1 MRILVAD
8 DHELFLKGLEFI
20 LRDNFPGVELV
31 FAHNYPEIF
40 KIIEKETDFNLIMTD
55 LAMPGG
61 RWSEAFEKI
70 HALLPET
77 PIAVLSAVF
86 DKEIVQKTI
95 DIGVSGYIP
104 KTSANAV
111 IISAVNLIMSGGV
124 YIPPELLDNRLK
136 PEFASLL
143 EDEPAPNHILTPR
156 QIEVIQAVA
165 EGKSNKQIA
174 YELGLSEGTVKLHVT
189 AILKLLNVNN
199 RTGAVREA
207 ERLGV
212 IRQSVP
218 NWILQ
223 ENRDLLRNFFHSRQD
238 GGTGFRMAA
247 WTSACRKLEEH
258 LLAGGQIA
266 LLTSR
271 LLELQNLFEEEA
283 SSVDRR
289 LAEKRND

>member
-1 MRILVAD
+1 MCI
-8 DHELFLKGLEFI
+8 
-20 LRDNFPGVELV
+20 RDS
-31 FAHNYPEIF
+31 
-40 KIIEKETDFNLIMTD
+40 
-55 LAMPGG
+55 

-174 YELGLSEGTVKLHVT
+174 YEMGVSEATVKLHIN
-189 AILKLLNVNN
+189 ALLRSVGATN
-199 RTGAVREA
+199 RTQA
-207 ERLGV
+207 L
-212 IRQSVP
+212 IRAQQMGL
-218 NWILQ
+218 I
-223 ENRDLLRNFFHSRQD
+223 
-238 GGTGFRMAA
+238 
-247 WTSACRKLEEH
+247 
-258 LLAGGQIA
+258 
-266 LLTSR
+266 
-271 LLELQNLFEEEA
+271 
-283 SSVDRR
+283 
-289 LAEKRND
+289 